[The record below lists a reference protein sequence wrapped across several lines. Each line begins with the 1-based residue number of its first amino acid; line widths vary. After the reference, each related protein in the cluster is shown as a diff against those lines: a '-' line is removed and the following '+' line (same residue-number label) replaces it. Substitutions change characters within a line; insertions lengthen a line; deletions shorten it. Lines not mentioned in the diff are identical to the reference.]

1 MGRNLYCDL
10 EATFVVNTLFVLK
23 LTLKK
28 SDQSFKFAEH
38 KQIKNRKKN
47 ELLILLLLL

>member
-10 EATFVVNTLFVLK
+10 VATFVVKTLFVLK

-38 KQIKNRKKN
+38 KQTKNRKKN
-47 ELLILLLLL
+47 ELRILLLL